1 MVTPKKLAYLITRVF
16 LIAFRKKMA
25 YFIVGGFIIAI
36 PTLEVWKK
44 LQGNNQCIFR
54 SSHLRNYHPYRSAIN
69 MNMSKH
75 LRKSSQTTTSFVISY
90 AYAFLWTFLEMPK
103 FNERCLQRTDAA
115 LQVSVWDVWGC
126 QSVFAKTKSQN
137 RCVLRLEFMCKEDWN
152 EDHWHPN

>member
-1 MVTPKKLAYLITRVF
+1 
-16 LIAFRKKMA
+16 MA

-75 LRKSSQTTTSFVISY
+75 LRKSFQTTTSFVISY
-90 AYAFLWTFLEMPK
+90 AYAYLWTFLEMPK

-115 LQVSVWDVWGC
+115 LQVSVGLSKRFCKNEIAEPMRSEVGVYL
-126 QSVFAKTKSQN
+126 Q
-137 RCVLRLEFMCKEDWN
+137 RRLERRSLTSKLC
-152 EDHWHPN
+152 